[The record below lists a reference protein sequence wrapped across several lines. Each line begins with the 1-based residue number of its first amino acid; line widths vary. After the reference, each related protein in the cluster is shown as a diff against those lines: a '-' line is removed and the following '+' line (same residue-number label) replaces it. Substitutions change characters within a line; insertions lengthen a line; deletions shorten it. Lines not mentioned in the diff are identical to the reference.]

1 LYGIDRVLDPSRQV
15 DSRGTGAFTLLIP
28 LHGISAR
35 KFGVLVMIWFRREQ
49 VPLLAFVAML
59 NCSECQ
65 LSNDV
70 AHF

>member
-1 LYGIDRVLDPSRQV
+1 LYGIDRVLDPARQV
-15 DSRGTGAFTLLIP
+15 DSRGAGAFTLLIP

-35 KFGVLVMIWFRREQ
+35 KFGVLVMIWFRREL

-65 LSNDV
+65 LSND
-70 AHF
+70 